1 MSASNQD
8 PFSWMWERAQE
19 ILEKAD
25 KLQRHLF
32 ELRPSRCLQP
42 TWQPPV
48 DIFET
53 PEELWIVV
61 ALPGVEPERLEVS
74 IEGSILRV
82 RCERALPQQF
92 RHAALHRMEI
102 PHGRFE
108 RSLELPAGPFRLGER
123 ALHCGCLFLSL
134 RKGE

>member
-1 MSASNQD
+1 MSASNPD

-32 ELRPSRCLQP
+32 ELRPSRYPQP

-53 PEELWIVV
+53 PDSLWIVV
-61 ALPGVEPERLEVS
+61 ALPGVEADRVEVT
-74 IEGSILRV
+74 IEAGVLRV
-82 RCERALPQQF
+82 RGERALPQQF
-92 RHAALHRMEI
+92 RQAALHRLEI

-108 RSLELPAGPFRLGER
+108 RSLELPAGQFRVGER

-134 RKGE
+134 RKET